1 MQKVHGLIVLGVFA
15 IAGCDLSTDVQS
27 TDRIGVM
34 NVTQLSSGDT
44 ANLTANA
51 TFFQT
56 RPNVR
61 YSIPNTALVGDT
73 CSVADYNGPMEPPA
87 AQYDNLN
94 AGPSIA
100 VSTDKA
106 DATLFPAANPA
117 GTIVYSMEGGPAPY
131 TPGSDLSIEI
141 PGDSGGFPAQ
151 SLKVRTLVAP
161 TVAPI
166 ERHPEEDM
174 QITWS
179 PAGSPTGAVQLQ
191 FLFSSDSNA
200 TPNRVMICG
209 LRDDGSQVIPRF
221 VVGEWAA
228 SPDEAQSVSG
238 FRWSTTIQQ
247 KDDVLMDVITQVEI
261 DTITFATGEAD
272 VSEIR
277 VNTSR

>member
-1 MQKVHGLIVLGVFA
+1 MQKVHGLIVLGVVA
-15 IAGCDLSTDVQS
+15 IAGCDLSTDVQR

-34 NVTQLSSGDT
+34 NVSQLTSGDT
-44 ANLTANA
+44 ATLTVDA
-51 TFFQT
+51 TFFQA
-56 RPNVR
+56 RPNVS
-61 YSIPNTALVGDT
+61 YSVPNTAVVGDT
-73 CSVADYNGPMEPPA
+73 CSVEDYDGPVELPPVP
-87 AQYDNLN
+87 YDNLN

-106 DATLFPAANPA
+106 DATLLPAPNSD
-117 GTIVYSMEGGPAPY
+117 GNIFYSMEGGPAPF
-131 TPGSDLSIEI
+131 TPGSDVTIEI

-200 TPNRVMICG
+200 TPDRVMLCG

-221 VVGEWAA
+221 KVGEWAA

-238 FRWSTTIQQ
+238 YRWNTTIQQ
-247 KDDVLMDVITQVEI
+247 REDVLMDVITQVKI
-261 DTITFATGEAD
+261 DTITLATDAAD
-272 VSEIR
+272 VSEAR
-277 VNTSR
+277 VNASR